1 MVGDRGVKL
10 SGGQRQRI
18 AIARAFLKD
27 APILLLDEATAAL
40 DSESE
45 EAIREALG
53 RLMRGRTV
61 IAIAHRLATLR
72 NFDRVVMLQGGRI
85 IEDGPPDRL
94 MQGQGPYREL
104 VTQEM
109 SRLASTCGLIA
120 RQLACCVPMRRSQ
133 RERTARGPQWQPK
146 SLNSDRPSRPSKQV
160 AESPFYIPMT
170 GPAARPRRSLK
181 HDDTFI
187 VLDSH
192 GDIGASAGGPDGL
205 FNADTRYLARLE
217 LVLDDVQPLL
227 LGSNLRDDNSA
238 LTVDLTN
245 PDVYRNGRIVLQKD
259 MLHIVRTI
267 FLWRGTAYQRIGL
280 QNHGDRPAS
289 FDLTLLFDNDF
300 ADLFEVRGETRPR
313 RGIGSSKLLG
323 PADVVLEYNGLDGRS
338 RITALH
344 FDPRPT
350 RLAGQCGDLSF
361 RPGAAAG
368 RPRCSSRYPATS
380 RPCSKP
386 APFFR
391 GLLAHRREMRRSTA
405 GAASIE
411 TSNNIFNEVLCQ
423 SMADLNM
430 LMTDT
435 PQGRYP
441 YAGIP
446 WYSTTFGRD
455 GLITALQ
462 MLWIDPRIA
471 RGVLR
476 RLAFYQA
483 KTIDPLADA
492 EPGKILHEMRG
503 GEMAALREV
512 PFAQYYG
519 SVDSTPLFV
528 LLAGLYV
535 ERTGDEETLAE
546 LWPAIEAALRWIDG
560 PGDPDRDGFVEY
572 QRASEQG
579 LANQGWKDSYDAIFH
594 ADGRLA
600 EGYIALAEVQG
611 YVFAGKRLAARC
623 ARRLGHDRS
632 GAASSKPKRELL
644 AERFE
649 EAFWCEELGT
659 YALALD
665 GDKQP
670 CKVRTSNAGQLL
682 FTGIVREDRA
692 RHGRRRSDAAAFLHR
707 LGHPHRGARRGALQS
722 DVLSR
727 RIDLAARQCADRA
740 RACALRPEAFGRA
753 SVQGPVRRRQPTWI
767 CGGCPNCSAAFS
779 ARSGAD
785 RRSIRSP
792 ARRRPGRARR
802 RSRCWKQ
809 RSASNSM
816 PRAARSGCAIRVCR
830 RSSTRWCCAICSS
843 GLPASIFGCAATAR
857 KCRWRCC
864 ARAARSRCRSC

>member
-1 MVGDRGVKL
+1 MAIEAVVNVVK
-10 SGGQRQRI
+10 
-18 AIARAFLKD
+18 
-27 APILLLDEATAAL
+27 
-40 DSESE
+40 
-45 EAIREALG
+45 IREAE
-53 RLMRGRTV
+53 
-61 IAIAHRLATLR
+61 
-72 NFDRVVMLQGGRI
+72 VVQ
-85 IEDGPPDRL
+85 
-94 MQGQGPYREL
+94 
-104 VTQEM
+104 
-109 SRLASTCGLIA
+109 
-120 RQLACCVPMRRSQ
+120 
-133 RERTARGPQWQPK
+133 
-146 SLNSDRPSRPSKQV
+146 
-160 AESPFYIPMT
+160 ESPFYIPMT
-170 GPAARPRRSLK
+170 GPASRPRRSLK

-217 LVLDDVQPLL
+217 LVLDEVQPLL
-227 LGSNLRDDNSA
+227 LGSNLRDDKSA

-245 PDVYRNGRIVLQKD
+245 PDVYRHGRIVLQKD
-259 MLHIVRTI
+259 MLHILRTI
-267 FLWRGTAYQRIGL
+267 FLWRGTAYQRIGV
-280 QNHGDRPAS
+280 QNHGEKPAT

-300 ADLFEVRGETRPR
+300 ADLFEVRGEKRPR

-323 PADVVLEYNGLDGRS
+323 PADVALDYHGLDGKARN
-338 RITALH
+338 TAMH

-350 RLAGQCGDLSF
+350 RLTTSTATWHLELAPQAITSLFVTASCN
-361 RPGAAAG
+361 R
-368 RPRCSSRYPATS
+368 PATQ
-380 RPCSKP
+380 KP

-391 GLLAHRREMRRSTA
+391 GLLAHRREMRKSTA

-430 LMTDT
+430 LMTET

-462 MLWIDPRIA
+462 MLWVDPGIA
-471 RGVLR
+471 RGVLK

-483 KTIDPLADA
+483 TSVDPLADA

-535 ERTGDEETLAE
+535 ERTADEQTLVE
-546 LWPAIEAALRWIDG
+546 LWPAIEAALQGIDG

-572 QRASEQG
+572 QRATEQG
-579 LANQGWKDSYDAIFH
+579 LANQGWKDSFDAIFH
-594 ADGRLA
+594 ADGKLA

-611 YVFAGKRLAARC
+611 YVFAGKLLAARC
-623 ARRLGHDRS
+623 ARRLGKLDLATRLES
-632 GAASSKPKRELL
+632 EALRL

-649 EAFWCEELGT
+649 DAFWCEELGT

-682 FTGIVREDRA
+682 FTGIVK
-692 RHGRRRSDAAAFLHR
+692 
-707 LGHPHRGARRGALQS
+707 
-722 DVLSR
+722 
-727 RIDLAARQCADRA
+727 
-740 RACALRPEAFGRA
+740 PE
-753 SVQGPVRRRQPTWI
+753 
-767 CGGCPNCSAAFS
+767 
-779 ARSGAD
+779 
-785 RRSIRSP
+785 
-792 ARRRPGRARR
+792 RARR
-802 RSRCWKQ
+802 VAADLMSQKFFSGWGIRTVARGEARYNPMSYHDGSIWPHDNALIALGFARYGLTHSVAHLFKGLFDAASYMDLRRLPELFCGFQ
-809 RSASNSM
+809 RERRRGPVLYPVACAAQAWASATPFSLLEAALGLEFD
-816 PRAARSGCAIRVCR
+816 AARGEIRLRNPRLPEFLNEVILRDLQLGASSVDLRVR
-830 RSSTRWCCAICSS
+830 RHGEEVSLEVLRTRGQIQV
-843 GLPASIFGCAATAR
+843 SIVLSHLETR
-857 KCRWRCC
+857 
-864 ARAARSRCRSC
+864 ARSY

>member
-1 MVGDRGVKL
+1 M
-10 SGGQRQRI
+10 S
-18 AIARAFLKD
+18 A
-27 APILLLDEATAAL
+27 E
-40 DSESE
+40 
-45 EAIREALG
+45 
-53 RLMRGRTV
+53 
-61 IAIAHRLATLR
+61 
-72 NFDRVVMLQGGRI
+72 
-85 IEDGPPDRL
+85 
-94 MQGQGPYREL
+94 
-104 VTQEM
+104 VTQLKVQNVEPV
-109 SRLASTCGLIA
+109 S
-120 RQLACCVPMRRSQ
+120 
-133 RERTARGPQWQPK
+133 
-146 SLNSDRPSRPSKQV
+146 
-160 AESPFYIPMT
+160 ESPFYIPMT

-267 FLWRGTAYQRIGL
+267 FLWRGTAYQRIGV
-280 QNHGDRPAS
+280 QNHGENTAS
-289 FDLTLLFDNDF
+289 FALTLQFDNDF
-300 ADLFEVRGETRPR
+300 ADLFEVRGEKRPR
-313 RGIGSSKLLG
+313 RGIGSSELLG
-323 PADVVLEYNGLDGRS
+323 PADVALEYNGLDGNAR
-338 RITALH
+338 RTTLH

-350 RLAGQCGDLSF
+350 LLTTGSATWHLELAPQAITSLFVAVSCNK
-361 RPGAAAG
+361 
-368 RPRCSSRYPATS
+368 PATY
-380 RPCSKP
+380 RPTR
-386 APFFR
+386 FFR
-391 GLLAHRREMRRSTA
+391 GLLAHRREMRKFTA

-430 LMTDT
+430 LMTET

-462 MLWIDPRIA
+462 MLWVDPRIA
-471 RGVLR
+471 RGVLK

-483 KTIDPLADA
+483 KSVDPLADA

-535 ERTGDEETLAE
+535 ERTGDDDTLAE
-546 LWPAIEAALRWIDG
+546 LWPAIEAALRWIDTS
-560 PGDPDRDGFVEY
+560 GDPDRDGFVEY

-594 ADGRLA
+594 ADGQLA
-600 EGYIALAEVQG
+600 EGFIALAEVQG
-611 YVFAGKRLAARC
+611 YVFAAKRLAGRC
-623 ARRLGHDRS
+623 ALRLGHLDIAVKLERQ
-632 GAASSKPKRELL
+632 AQQL

-649 EAFWCEELGT
+649 QAFWCDELGT

-665 GDKQP
+665 GDKRA
-670 CKVRTSNAGQLL
+670 CAVRASNAGQLL

-692 RHGRRRSDAAAFLHR
+692 RMVAADLMRPHFFTGWGIRTVARGEARYNPMSYHDGSIWPHDNALIALGLARYGLKHSVEHVFKGLFDAATYMDLRRLPELFCGFQREKRRGPTLYPVACAPQAWASATPFSLLEAALGLEFDAARGEIRLRNPHLPAFLNEVVLR
-707 LGHPHRGARRGALQS
+707 DLQLGPS
-722 DVLSR
+722 SV
-727 RIDLAARQCADRA
+727 DLR
-740 RACALRPEAFGRA
+740 
-753 SVQGPVRRRQPTWI
+753 VRRHGDDVSLEVLRTRGRIQVSI
-767 CGGCPNCSAAFS
+767 VL
-779 ARSGAD
+779 AR
-785 RRSIRSP
+785 
-792 ARRRPGRARR
+792 
-802 RSRCWKQ
+802 
-809 RSASNSM
+809 
-816 PRAARSGCAIRVCR
+816 
-830 RSSTRWCCAICSS
+830 
-843 GLPASIFGCAATAR
+843 
-857 KCRWRCC
+857 
-864 ARAARSRCRSC
+864 